1 MRKLVLILGGTRS
14 GKSTFAERLAR
25 QSGKSVAF
33 IATATPADEEMR
45 LRIQRHRTMRPP
57 EWLTIEEPL
66 DIASATANAASQAD
80 VLLLDCMTLWLDNW
94 LSQRGVTGQEEF
106 FASTQYSDEVQL
118 AVDALLRAFATL
130 PENKSLIV
138 VSNDVGSGIVPAY
151 ALGRLYRD
159 LLGLVNQRLAQAAT
173 HVYLMIAGLG
183 VDIKRLHE
191 EVSL

>member
-1 MRKLVLILGGTRS
+1 LRKLVLILGGTRS